1 MKEVT
6 LILALEVWPFGQ
18 AEPSGEGIPG
28 MRMVLA
34 KFRGMIHTKGM
45 SNSLLPGS
53 WGAGFWER
61 RRQGG
66 IEVWEKWASGFQ
78 GLGMHL
84 TEKAMEQWRTVREE
98 TTEGLWEDYLA
109 TEESKDREA
118 REVSGWGHHPGE
130 R

>member
-1 MKEVT
+1 M
-6 LILALEVWPFGQ
+6 
-18 AEPSGEGIPG
+18 
-28 MRMVLA
+28 
-34 KFRGMIHTKGM
+34 
-45 SNSLLPGS
+45 LPGS

-66 IEVWEKWASGFQ
+66 IEDWEKWASGFQ

-84 TEKAMEQWRTVREE
+84 IEKAMEQWRTVREG

-109 TEESKDREA
+109 TEEYKDRKT
-118 REVSGWGHHPGE
+118 RKVSGWGHHPGE